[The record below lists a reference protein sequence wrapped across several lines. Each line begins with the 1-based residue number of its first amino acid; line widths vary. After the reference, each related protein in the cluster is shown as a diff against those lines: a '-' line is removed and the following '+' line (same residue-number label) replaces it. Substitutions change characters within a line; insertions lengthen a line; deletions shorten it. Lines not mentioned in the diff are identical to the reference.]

1 VRVPVEALAS
11 TPELLVVGAAVLGA
25 VIVTVNVVG
34 EVDDTL
40 WLPMVI
46 LMVGS
51 LVTLAAG
58 LVLGIAHLTAG
69 RPRNTP
75 S

>member
-1 VRVPVEALAS
+1 MTALAY
-11 TPELLVVGAAVLGA
+11 TANWWKFLVVGAVVLSG

-34 EVDDTL
+34 EVDDSL

-51 LVTLAAG
+51 LVILAAG
-58 LVLGIAHLTAG
+58 LVLGIARLAAR
-69 RPRNTP
+69 RPPNAP

>member
-1 VRVPVEALAS
+1 MTALAR
-11 TPELLVVGAAVLGA
+11 TANWWKFLVVGAAVLA
-25 VIVTVNVVG
+25 VVIVTVNVVG

-46 LMVGS
+46 LMLGS

-58 LVLGIAHLTAG
+58 LVLGIAHLAAG
-69 RPRNTP
+69 RHPNAP

>member
-1 VRVPVEALAS
+1 VTALAR
-11 TPELLVVGAAVLGA
+11 TANWWKFLVVGAAVLGV

-34 EVDDTL
+34 EVDDSL

-51 LVTLAAG
+51 LVILAAG
-58 LVLGIAHLTAG
+58 LILGIAHLAAR
-69 RPRNTP
+69 RPPNA
-75 S
+75 SS

>member
-1 VRVPVEALAS
+1 MTALAYAANWWKF
-11 TPELLVVGAAVLGA
+11 LGVGAAVLSV

-34 EVDDTL
+34 EVDDSL

-51 LVTLAAG
+51 LVILAAG
-58 LVLGIAHLTAG
+58 LVLGIAHLAAR
-69 RPRNTP
+69 RPPNAP